1 MTDSIHGVAHA
12 APDFA
17 VPAGAC
23 DCHTHVFGP
32 AARYPFAPGRT
43 YTPGDASIENLLALH
58 RRLGIERV
66 VIVHPSPYGADNAC
80 TVDAL
85 GIIGPGAR
93 GVAVI
98 DDAVSET
105 ELDDMHTAGVR
116 GVRVNLET
124 AGIADP
130 AQAVARVLATAR
142 RVASR
147 GWHVQTFTRP
157 AIVAALAGVI
167 SEMPVPLVIDHFGHM
182 RAEKGL
188 DQPGFADLLRMLGS
202 GRAYVKLSA
211 AQRISNLP
219 DCSDAQVLAQALIDA
234 NPERVLWGSD
244 WPHPGGKPGVGRNVA
259 VIEPFNPVDDGVA
272 LNRIARWAG
281 SAERICKLLA
291 ENPARLYGF

>member
-12 APDFA
+12 VPDFA

-32 AARYPFAPGRT
+32 AARYPFATGRT

-58 RRLGIERV
+58 RRVGIERV

-85 GIIGPGAR
+85 RIIGPGAR

-98 DDAVSET
+98 DAAVSEA
-105 ELDDMHTAGVR
+105 ELDEMHAAGVR

-130 AQAVARVLATAR
+130 AQAVASVLATAR

-157 AIVAALAGVI
+157 AIVAALASVI
-167 SEMPVPLVIDHFGHM
+167 GEMPVPLVIDHFGHM
-182 RAEKGL
+182 RAEQGL
-188 DQPGFADLLRMLGS
+188 DQPGFANLLRMLGS

-219 DCSDAQVLAQALIDA
+219 DCADAEVLAHALINV

-244 WPHPGGKPGVGRNVA
+244 WPHPGGKPGVARNVA
-259 VIEPFNPVDDGVA
+259 LIEPFNPVDDGLA
-272 LNRIARWAG
+272 LNRVARWAG
-281 SAERICKLLA
+281 SAERIRKLLV

>member
-1 MTDSIHGVAHA
+1 MTETIHGVAHA
-12 APDFA
+12 TPDFA
-17 VPAGAC
+17 VPAGIC

-32 AARYPFAPGRT
+32 VARYPFAAGRS

-58 RRLGIERV
+58 RRLGVERV

-85 GIIGPGAR
+85 RIIGPGAR

-98 DDAVSET
+98 DDAVSEA
-105 ELDDMHTAGVR
+105 ELDNMHAAGVR

-130 AQAVARVLATAR
+130 AQAVASVLATAR
-142 RVASR
+142 RVAAR

-157 AIVAALAGVI
+157 PIVAALAGVI
-167 SEMPVPLVIDHFGHM
+167 HEMPVPLVIDHFGHM
-182 RAEKGL
+182 RAERGTV
-188 DQPGFADLLRMLGS
+188 QPGFSDLMRMIES

-211 AQRISNLP
+211 AQRVSSQP
-219 DCSDAQVLAQALIDA
+219 DCADAALLAQALINA

-244 WPHPGGKPGVGRNVA
+244 WPHPGGRPGAARNAA
-259 VIEPFNPVDDGVA
+259 VIEPFNDVDDGMA
-272 LNRIARWAG
+272 LNRAARWAG
-281 SAERICKLLA
+281 SAERIAKLLV
-291 ENPARLYGF
+291 ENPARLYDF